1 MTGPS
6 LLSGPDPRAGMEA
19 AAGHLSRL
27 GPLPSTGSELID
39 VLDRSDLRGRGGA
52 AFPVGRK
59 WRAVAERR
67 GARPVVLVNGAEG
80 EPLSAK
86 DRVLMAARPHLVLD
100 GAVLA
105 ARATGAGE
113 VVLYVGAEHAAAAT
127 ALRRALAERPE
138 PERRSTRIVG
148 APPRYVSGEETAAVH
163 FVNDGVALPTSLPPR
178 PYERGVGGRP
188 TLVQNVESLA
198 HAAMIDRRGDRWFRD
213 LGRGEAAG
221 TALLTLSG
229 AVGAPGVVEVAQGT
243 TLGEAVSAGGG
254 LTAPSRAVLL
264 GGYFGGWVTAE
275 AAWGLHLDAAT
286 LRDRGYSLGCGVVAV
301 LPEHR
306 CGVVET
312 ARIMAYLA
320 EQSARQ
326 CGPCVFGL
334 RAIAG
339 AVHRV
344 AASTAGADDLERM
357 RRWSGELRGRGACHH
372 PDGAAGLLLSALRV
386 FEEEFI
392 QHHRRGTCSAGAI
405 GAREAA

>member
-6 LLSGPDPRAGMEA
+6 LLSGPDPRAGMEGA
-19 AAGHLSRL
+19 AAHLSRL
-27 GPLPSTGSELID
+27 GPLPSTGSELVD
-39 VLDRSDLRGRGGA
+39 VLGRSDLRGRGGA

-105 ARATGAGE
+105 VRAAGAGE

-138 PERRSTRIVG
+138 PERRSTRIVA
-148 APPRYVSGEETAAVH
+148 APPRYVSGEESAAVH
-163 FVNDGVALPTSLPPR
+163 FLNDGVALPTSLPPR
-178 PYERGVGGRP
+178 PYERGVDGRP

-198 HAAMIDRRGDRWFRD
+198 HAAMIARHGDRWFRD

-243 TLGEAVSAGGG
+243 TVGEAVSAAGG

-264 GGYFGGWVTAE
+264 GGYFGGWVAAE
-275 AAWGLHLDAAT
+275 AAWGLPLDAAG

-344 AASTAGADDLERM
+344 AGSTAEADDLERI

-372 PDGAAGLLLSALRV
+372 PDGASGLLLSALRV

-392 QHHRRGTCSAGAI
+392 QHHRRGSCSA

>member
-1 MTGPS
+1 MTGAS
-6 LLSGPDPRAGMEA
+6 LLSGPDPRAGMETA
-19 AAGHLSRL
+19 AAHLARL
-27 GPLPSTGSELID
+27 GPLPSSGPELID

-67 GARPVVLVNGAEG
+67 GARAVVLVNGAEG
-80 EPLSAK
+80 EPLSRK
-86 DRVLMAARPHLVLD
+86 DRVLMEARPHLVLD
-100 GAVLA
+100 GAALA

-113 VVLYVGAEHAAAAT
+113 VVLYIGAEHAAAGS
-127 ALRRALAERPE
+127 ALGRALAERPE
-138 PERRSTRIVG
+138 PERRSTRIVA
-148 APPRYVSGEETAAVH
+148 APPRYVSGEETAAVR
-163 FVNDGVALPTSLPPR
+163 FLNDGVALPTALPPR
-178 PYERGVGGRP
+178 PYERGVAGRP

-198 HAAMIDRRGDRWFRD
+198 HAAMIARHGDRWFRE

-221 TALLTLSG
+221 TALVTLTG
-229 AVGAPGVVEVAQGT
+229 AVGAPGVLEVAQGT
-243 TLGEAVSAGGG
+243 TLGETVTAGGG
-254 LTAPSRAVLL
+254 LGAPARAVLV
-264 GGYFGGWVTAE
+264 GGYFGGWVAAE
-275 AAWGLHLDAAT
+275 QAWELPLDAAS
-286 LRDRGYSLGCGVVAV
+286 LRDRGHTLGCGVVAV

-334 RAIAG
+334 RAVAA

-344 AASTAGADDLERM
+344 AVSGAKADDLQRV

-386 FEEEFI
+386 FEEEFVH
-392 QHHRRGTCSAGAI
+392 HHRRGGCSVR
-405 GAREAA
+405 AREAA